1 MATTQ
6 PARLTIHRPWWA
18 VGKTQWG
25 GTPFGTLGLD
35 YCCWCKMEVDTDT
48 DAGYDNATYVY
59 RRNCRRCGR
68 VVASGAVQAALVT
81 GGAQTLPA
89 KALQW
94 VHDVGK
100 DRR

>member
-1 MATTQ
+1 MSQTAKV
-6 PARLTIHRPWWA
+6 TIQRPWWA

-25 GTPFGTLGLD
+25 GTPFSTLGLD
-35 YCCWCKMEVDTDT
+35 YCVWCKMQVDTDT
-48 DAGYDNATYVY
+48 DAQHDGTTYVY

-68 VVASGAVQAALVT
+68 VVASGAVTAPVVS
-81 GGAQTLPA
+81 GGKAGLPA

-94 VHDVGK
+94 IHHVGK